1 MNDMETQ
8 DQQAAREADAA
19 GGVMFSLIGA
29 AHALE
34 GRLEEGFA
42 TVGLSAAKYSV
53 LALLADAGE
62 PLALSDLA
70 ARTSCVR
77 SNMTHLVD
85 RLEADGLVRRVDDPA
100 DRRVV
105 RAALTPLGE
114 ERQAEGA
121 KQMAKVQK
129 GFAAS
134 LTEVDRIALGDL
146 VARLK

>member
-1 MNDMETQ
+1 MIPPEK
-8 DQQAAREADAA
+8 
-19 GGVMFSLIGA
+19 GA
-29 AHALE
+29 V
-34 GRLEEGFA
+34 GQKIA

-77 SNMTHLVD
+77 SNMTQLVD

-134 LTEVDRIALGDL
+134 LTEVDRIALGDNSQTCRHDEIHPRACGL
-146 VARLK
+146 TPFGATRPRHGK